1 LPAKTEKPPVLICK
15 TLVNNE
21 AQEAA
26 SAKPTHITWDT
37 EGIVARLCAAAQV
50 AELSEDKA
58 DTKLAKSLALKYQLV
73 TQHTNLFL
81 LHERAEGSKA
91 EGLPKLQQVAQM
103 QAAGWSGH
111 GSVIRS
117 DSLILACRTSFSE
130 ESYDDSLYAA
140 QHSLG
145 GDYGRLNTPSVW
157 RTNRTAAASKVDGMS
172 SAGMDD
178 IEIPAFLRK
187 QADISGEF
195 AQSSS
200 TSHTEPDAIQAS
212 GPSLVHQ
219 VAKFIQNLIS
229 PSKATKD
236 KPASQAAPKDEDVW
250 PTEPAHAEASL
261 DDIANTFNTAS
272 LQATSFRVALQQTL
286 KIDMPQ
292 HYAQFIIEL
301 TKHTQDSATSWALL
315 FQWLFG
321 SNEEM
326 SLLDR
331 HALRLLRSQL
341 QLATT
346 DMQDAAHAL
355 IHSRLVIVN

>member
-1 LPAKTEKPPVLICK
+1 M
-15 TLVNNE
+15 
-21 AQEAA
+21 
-26 SAKPTHITWDT
+26 
-37 EGIVARLCAAAQV
+37 
-50 AELSEDKA
+50 
-58 DTKLAKSLALKYQLV
+58 KYQLV

-81 LHERAEGSKA
+81 VHERAEESKA
-91 EGLPKLQQVAQM
+91 EGLPTLQQVAQM
-103 QAAGWSGH
+103 QAAGFGGH
-111 GSVIRS
+111 GSVSRSTSALSFMKMSCHSESFSIS
-117 DSLILACRTSFSE
+117 DSLSAS
-130 ESYDDSLYAA
+130 A
-140 QHSLG
+140 LG

-157 RTNRTAAASKVDGMS
+157 RTNRTQAASKVDGMA

-187 QADISGEF
+187 QADSSGEF

-200 TSHTEPDAIQAS
+200 TSHS
-212 GPSLVHQ
+212 
-219 VAKFIQNLIS
+219 
-229 PSKATKD
+229 
-236 KPASQAAPKDEDVW
+236 
-250 PTEPAHAEASL
+250 EPAHAEASL
-261 DDIANTFNTAS
+261 DDIANAFNVAS

-292 HYAQFIIEL
+292 HYAQFIIDL

-321 SNEEM
+321 SSEEV

-341 QLATT
+341 QLATA
-346 DMQDAAHAL
+346 DMQDAAHVL